1 MIYLEELRSLERHEL
16 TFVETIQS
24 ELCKKDLDILQK
36 QIVAEEATVRK
47 AGGKFKMNP
56 LFPSTTAKVQAV
68 SLPGDFEIQ

>member
-1 MIYLEELRSLERHEL
+1 MLI
-16 TFVETIQS
+16 FVETIQS

-68 SLPGDFEIQ
+68 SLPGNIQSKYLA